1 MQTWKYDRTDTTVSN
16 VYQITFLQL
25 IYKYINI
32 ITSRRSSLKIKM
44 TSSTNYIFEGF
55 EPIDLNL
62 KLWTYAWCMKK
73 QIN

>member
-55 EPIDLNL
+55 EPIDL
-62 KLWTYAWCMKK
+62 
-73 QIN
+73 